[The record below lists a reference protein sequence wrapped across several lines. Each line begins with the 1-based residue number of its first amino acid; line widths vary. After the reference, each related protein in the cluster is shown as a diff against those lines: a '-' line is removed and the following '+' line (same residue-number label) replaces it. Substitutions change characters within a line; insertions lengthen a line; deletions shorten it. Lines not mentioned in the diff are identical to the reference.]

1 MSETVKGFN
10 LAAALAGVS
19 KLDTSGGTQRIEYID
34 IGLLD
39 GDPRNRRDLRGLEEL
54 AANIELL
61 GLRQPLRVREN
72 PDAPGRFVIV
82 SGHRRRAALQRLVD
96 DGEAEFARVPCIR
109 DVPAQSSALQELR
122 LIFDNLDTQP
132 YSDAEKAKLAARVEE
147 LLYLLKEEGL
157 EFPGRM
163 RDQVAAACKI
173 SAPKLARLKVI
184 REKLVPEY
192 MGLFEKDKLPE
203 QAAYALARLPED
215 FQKRLANALSEAP
228 SGSAAEKVLKKYNE
242 GWRWE
247 PELQCPDGKSCKR
260 GDTFLRR
267 DCEAKS
273 WESFCGGNTCCL
285 ECEKAKASYFPC
297 ERMCSKAKAQ
307 RKTRKDEAEEEDH
320 KRKQKAG
327 RKYQKETQIYAKRL
341 LPAIDA
347 AGLPEHTKIRWRYD
361 DFEVAVIRQWAA
373 GEFNDPAG
381 WYETKLTPQKFYD
394 APEVA
399 RLLGCTTDFLMGLAD
414 DFRPPAGTEQPPQD
428 GPAPEADGTEAG
440 EDVPAS
446 EETTQDVSNL
456 DTISDDEPEEVP
468 ARRIRW
474 ESRGRT
480 PPEGKTILTFALNND
495 GPAYRPAIWKNGQF
509 RSPNG
514 KQVLSGLQ
522 YTQWLEVP
530 PPASGEEFQLD
541 LTSGSPPEPSEA
553 VPVGKGGRNGAE
565 RSSRRQAGT
574 EWAEFLPTWMPGGTF
589 PREPCEV
596 VADFRVSGGTGRPEA
611 SLRRVCWFDGMNFL
625 FKRHSSKIDAEC
637 VRWMAL
643 PSVESDVSKLDTT
656 EEECV

>member
-1 MSETVKGFN
+1 MGDFS
-10 LAAALAGVS
+10 LAEVLRGQLQNAGTDVS
-19 KLDTSGGTQRIEYID
+19 KLDTSGGLEQIEFID

-96 DGEAEFARVPCIR
+96 DGRAEFARVPCIR
-109 DVPAQSSALQELR
+109 DNPAQSSALQELR

-132 YSDAEKAKLAARVEE
+132 YSAAEKAKLAARVEE

-192 MGLFEKDKLPE
+192 MTLFEKDKLTE
-203 QAAYALARLPED
+203 QAAYALARMPVD
-215 FQKRLANALSEAP
+215 FQKRLASVLSEVP
-228 SGSAAEKVLKKYNE
+228 SGNIAEKVLRKYNE

-247 PELQCPDGKSCKR
+247 PELQCPDGKPCKR

-267 DCEAKS
+267 DCEASS

-285 ECEKAKASYFPC
+285 ECKNAKADYSPC

-307 RKTRKDEAEEEDH
+307 RKAKKDKKAEAEH
-320 KRKQKAG
+320 QRRQKAG
-327 RKYQKETQIYAKRL
+327 RTYQKETQTYAKRL

-347 AGLPEHTKIRWRYD
+347 AGLPGEEIIVWNWDRCAVADIRR
-361 DFEVAVIRQWAA
+361 WAS
-373 GEFNDPAG
+373 GEFDDPAE
-381 WYETKLTPQKFYD
+381 WRW
-394 APEVA
+394 A
-399 RLLGCTTDFLMGLAD
+399 RLVPGKCGKEVSVAALLSCTTDFLMGLTD
-414 DFRPPAGTEQPPQD
+414 NFCPPAVPEPPTQEK
-428 GPAPEADGTEAG
+428 PA
-440 EDVPAS
+440 
-446 EETTQDVSNL
+446 QDVSNL
-456 DTISDDEPEEVP
+456 DTSPEEKPEEDPEKEPEEKELFV
-468 ARRIRW
+468 RRVRW
-474 ESRGRT
+474 ERLGRT
-480 PPEGKTILTFALNND
+480 PPEDWPILTYKMTND
-495 GPAYRPAIWKNGQF
+495 GAVYRPAIWKDGQF

-522 YTQWLEVP
+522 YTQWLVVP
-530 PPASGEEFQLD
+530 LPDSGEEFQLAPPERAEGQ
-541 LTSGSPPEPSEA
+541 LVISGWMPVGCFRGSPAKWWRISGSPAKRDAP
-553 VPVGKGGRNGAE
+553 
-565 RSSRRQAGT
+565 
-574 EWAEFLPTWMPGGTF
+574 MP
-589 PREPCEV
+589 
-596 VADFRVSGGTGRPEA
+596 
-611 SLRRVCWFDGMNFL
+611 
-625 FKRHSSKIDAEC
+625 
-637 VRWMAL
+637 
-643 PSVESDVSKLDTT
+643 
-656 EEECV
+656 

>member
-1 MSETVKGFN
+1 M
-10 LAAALAGVS
+10 S
-19 KLDTSGGTQRIEYID
+19 KLDTSGGAQQIEYID

-72 PDAPGRFVIV
+72 PDAPGRFIIV

-96 DGEAEFARVPCIR
+96 DGGAEFAQVPCIR
-109 DVPAQSSALQELR
+109 DNPAQSSALQELR

-173 SAPKLARLKVI
+173 SAPKLARLKII

-247 PELQCPDGKSCKR
+247 PELQCPDGNSCKR

-267 DCEAKS
+267 DCEAPGWAS
-273 WESFCGGNTCCL
+273 WCGGQTCCL
-285 ECEKAKASYFPC
+285 ECKQAKADCAPC
-297 ERMCSKAKAQ
+297 ERMCSKAKAR
-307 RKTRKDEAEEEDH
+307 RKSAKDEAAEAAH

-327 RKYQKETQIYAKRL
+327 RKYQKETQVYAKRL

-347 AGLPEHTKIRWRYD
+347 AGLPEDEMIRWNYSRYTVA
-361 DFEVAVIRQWAA
+361 EVRRWAA
-373 GEFNDPAG
+373 GEFDDPAG
-381 WYETKLTPQKFYD
+381 WYQARLTPGECKADVEMSQ
-394 APEVA
+394 
-399 RLLGCTTDFLMGLAD
+399 LLGCSTDFLMGLTD
-414 DFRPPAGTEQPPQD
+414 NFRPPAGTEQPPQE
-428 GPAPEADGTEAG
+428 GPALETDGTEAG

-456 DTISDDEPEEVP
+456 DTLPEGEPEEEPGEEPEEEAGEKEPPV
-468 ARRIRW
+468 RRVRW

-480 PPEGKTILTFALNND
+480 PPEGKLILTYKMAND
-495 GPAYRPAIWKNGQF
+495 GPAYRAAVWKNGQF
-509 RSPNG
+509 KTPNDRS
-514 KQVLSGLQ
+514 VLTGLQ
-522 YTQWLEVP
+522 YTHWLKVP

-541 LTSGSPPEPSEA
+541 PPEQ
-553 VPVGKGGRNGAE
+553 AE
-565 RSSRRQAGT
+565 GQLVISG
-574 EWAEFLPTWMPGGTF
+574 WMPGGTF

-611 SLRRVCWFDGMNFL
+611 HLRRVCWFDGMNFL

-643 PSVESDVSKLDTT
+643 PPVESDVSKLDTS

>member
-1 MSETVKGFN
+1 MGYSLGDVLKQQLKGPGSN
-10 LAAALAGVS
+10 VS
-19 KLDTSGGTQRIEYID
+19 KLDTSGGAQQIEYID

-72 PDAPGRFVIV
+72 PDTPGRFVIV

-96 DGEAEFARVPCIR
+96 DGQAEFTRVPCIR
-109 DVPAQSSALQELR
+109 DDPAQSSALQELR

-203 QAAYALARLPED
+203 QTAYALARLPED
-215 FQKRLANALSEAP
+215 FQKRLTNALSEAP
-228 SGSAAEKVLKKYNE
+228 SGSAVEKVLKKYNE

-247 PELQCPDGKSCKR
+247 PELQCPDGKPCKR

-285 ECEKAKASYFPC
+285 ECEKAKAGYSPC
-297 ERMCSKAKAQ
+297 ARMCSKAKAQ
-307 RKTRKDEAEEEDH
+307 QKARKNEAEEEAH

-327 RKYQKETQIYAKRL
+327 RKCQKETQIYAKRL

-347 AGLPEHTKIRWRYD
+347 AGLPEDEIIRWNYGRYTVA
-361 DFEVAVIRQWAA
+361 EVRRWAA
-373 GEFNDPAG
+373 GEFDDPAG
-381 WYETKLTPQKFYD
+381 WYQARLTPGECKADVEMSQ
-394 APEVA
+394 
-399 RLLGCTTDFLMGLAD
+399 LLGCSTDFLMGLTD
-414 DFRPPAGTEQPPQD
+414 NFRPPAGTEQPPQD

-446 EETTQDVSNL
+446 EETTQDVSSL

-480 PPEGKTILTFALNND
+480 PPEGKTILTYEPTND
-495 GPAYRPAIWKNGQF
+495 GPVYRAVVWEGGQF
-509 RSPNG
+509 KFPNG
-514 KQVLSGLQ
+514 KKFASGLQ

-530 PPASGEEFQLD
+530 PPASGEEFQLE
-541 LTSGSPPEPSEA
+541 PPE
-553 VPVGKGGRNGAE
+553 
-565 RSSRRQAGT
+565 QAGGQ
-574 EWAEFLPTWMPGGTF
+574 LVISGWMPCGTF

-596 VADFRVSGGTGRPEA
+596 VADFRISGGTGRPEA
-611 SLRRVCWFDGMNFL
+611 PLRRVCWFDGMNFL

-637 VRWMAL
+637 VRWMVL
-643 PSVESDVSKLDTT
+643 PPVESNVSKLDTS